1 MTLPPWCKRCAR
13 WLGSLGRE
21 HTNMSDWNAAMAE
34 AIALAQDPSAPR
46 GENPRVGCVIVDPA
60 GDVVGRGF
68 HLGAGTDHAEVAALA
83 EAGERAAG
91 ATAIVTLEP
100 CNHTGRTGPCS
111 EALLAAGISRVVYA
125 QADPT
130 AEAAGGA
137 RRLSDAGVDVIA
149 GVCEAEASDI
159 NREWTVAVSRGYPFV
174 TAKFA
179 VSLDGRVAG
188 ENGRRIRLTGRDANI
203 YAHALRA
210 RVGAIITGTGT
221 VLGDD
226 PELTVRHVPLLPAGP
241 PTRVIMGER
250 DIPEHARILGD
261 SAATVQL
268 RHHDPGRALAA
279 LFDRGVRDVLLESG
293 PTLLGGFIRAGLV
306 DEFVWLVAGVWVGS
320 GPHGLPGTE
329 RLDYEVDVVESRAL
343 GQDVLL
349 RATPA
354 RKAA

>member
-1 MTLPPWCKRCAR
+1 
-13 WLGSLGRE
+13 
-21 HTNMSDWNAAMAE
+21 MSDWNAAMAE
-34 AIALAQDPSAPR
+34 AITLAQDPAAPR
-46 GENPRVGCVIVDPA
+46 GENPRVGCVIVDSR

-68 HLGAGTDHAEVAALA
+68 HRGAGTDHAEVVALA
-83 EAGERAAG
+83 KAGERAKG
-91 ATAIVTLEP
+91 ATAVVTLEP

-111 EALLAAGISRVVYA
+111 EALLAAGISRVVYS

-149 GVCEAEASDI
+149 GVCAAETADI

-174 TAKFA
+174 TAKCA

-210 RVGAIITGTGT
+210 RVGAVITGTGT

-226 PELTVRHVPLLPAGP
+226 PELTVRNVPLLPAGP

-250 DIPEHARILGD
+250 NIPAKAKILNA
-261 SAATVQL
+261 SAPTLHL
-268 RHHDPGRALAA
+268 RHRNPRQALTS
-279 LFDRGVRDVLLESG
+279 LFDHGVRDVLLESG
-293 PTLLGGFIRAGLV
+293 PTLLDAFIRDGLV
-306 DEFVWLVAGVWVGS
+306 DELVWLVAGVWIGR
-320 GPHGLPGTE
+320 GPHPLPGTE
-329 RLDYEVDVVESRAL
+329 RLDYQVTVIETRSL

-349 RATPA
+349 RAIPA

>member
-1 MTLPPWCKRCAR
+1 
-13 WLGSLGRE
+13 
-21 HTNMSDWNAAMAE
+21 MSDWNAAMAE

-46 GENPRVGCVIVDPA
+46 GENPRVGCVIVDSR

-68 HLGAGTDHAEVAALA
+68 HLGAGTDHAEVVALA
-83 EAGERAAG
+83 EAGERAQG

-100 CNHTGRTGPCS
+100 CHHIGRTGPCS

-149 GVCEAEASDI
+149 GVCAAEASSI
-159 NREWTVAVSRGYPFV
+159 NREWTIAVSRGYPFI
-174 TAKFA
+174 TAKCA

-226 PELTVRHVPLLPAGP
+226 PELTVRNVPLLPAGP

-250 DIPEHARILGD
+250 NIPERAKILD
-261 SAATVQL
+261 ASAPTLHL
-268 RHHDPGRALAA
+268 RHRDPKRALSE
-279 LFDRGVRDVLLESG
+279 LFDRGIRDVLLESG
-293 PTLLGGFIRAGLV
+293 PALLDAFVRAGLV
-306 DEFVWLVAGVWVGS
+306 DEFVWLVAGVWIGS
-320 GPHGLPGTE
+320 GPHALPGTE
-329 RLDYEVDVVESRAL
+329 RLDHQVTVIETRSL

-349 RATPA
+349 RAIPA

>member
-1 MTLPPWCKRCAR
+1 
-13 WLGSLGRE
+13 
-21 HTNMSDWNAAMAE
+21 MSDWNAAMAE
-34 AIALAQDPSAPR
+34 AITLAQDPAAPR
-46 GENPRVGCVIVDPA
+46 GVNPRVGCVIVDSR

-68 HLGAGTDHAEVAALA
+68 HRGAGTDHAEVVALA
-83 EAGERAAG
+83 EAGERAKG
-91 ATAIVTLEP
+91 ATAVVTLEP

-111 EALLAAGISRVVYA
+111 EALLAAGISRVVYS
-125 QADPT
+125 QADPS
-130 AEAAGGA
+130 ADAAGGA

-149 GVCEAEASDI
+149 GVCAAETADI

-174 TAKFA
+174 TAKCA

-188 ENGRRIRLTGRDANI
+188 ENGRRIRLTGRDANV

-210 RVGAIITGTGT
+210 RVGAIITGIGT

-226 PELTVRHVPLLPAGP
+226 PELTVRNVPLLPAGP

-250 DIPEHARILGD
+250 NIPAKAKILNA
-261 SAATVQL
+261 SAPTLHL
-268 RHHDPGRALAA
+268 RHRNPRQALTS
-279 LFDRGVRDVLLESG
+279 LFDHGVRDVLLESG
-293 PTLLGGFIRAGLV
+293 PTLLDAFIRDGLV
-306 DEFVWLVAGVWVGS
+306 DEFVWLVAGVWIGS
-320 GPHGLPGTE
+320 GPHALPGIG
-329 RLDYEVDVVESRAL
+329 RLDNEVTVIETRSL

>member
-1 MTLPPWCKRCAR
+1 
-13 WLGSLGRE
+13 
-21 HTNMSDWNAAMAE
+21 MSDWNAAMAE
-34 AIALAQDPSAPR
+34 AIVLAQDPAAPR
-46 GENPRVGCVIVDPA
+46 GENPRVGCVIVDSR

-68 HLGAGTDHAEVAALA
+68 HRGAGTDHAEVVALA
-83 EAGERAAG
+83 KAGERAKG
-91 ATAIVTLEP
+91 ATAVVTLEP

-111 EALLAAGISRVVYA
+111 EALLAAGISRVVYS

-149 GVCEAEASDI
+149 GVCAAETADI

-174 TAKFA
+174 TAKCA

-210 RVGAIITGTGT
+210 RVGAVITGTGT

-226 PELTVRHVPLLPAGP
+226 PELTVRNVPLLPAGP

-250 DIPEHARILGD
+250 NIPAKAKILNA
-261 SAATVQL
+261 SAPTLHL
-268 RHHDPGRALAA
+268 RHRNPRQALTS
-279 LFDRGVRDVLLESG
+279 LFDHGVRDVLLESG
-293 PTLLGGFIRAGLV
+293 PTLLDAFIRDGLV
-306 DEFVWLVAGVWVGS
+306 DELVWLVAGVWIGR
-320 GPHGLPGTE
+320 GPHPLPGTE
-329 RLDYEVDVVESRAL
+329 RLDYQVTVIETRSL

-349 RATPA
+349 RAIPA

>member
-1 MTLPPWCKRCAR
+1 
-13 WLGSLGRE
+13 
-21 HTNMSDWNAAMAE
+21 MSDWNAAMAE
-34 AIALAQDPSAPR
+34 AITLAQDPAAPR
-46 GENPRVGCVIVDPA
+46 GENPRVGCVIVDSR

-68 HLGAGTDHAEVAALA
+68 HRGAGTDHAEVVALA
-83 EAGERAAG
+83 KAGERAKG
-91 ATAIVTLEP
+91 ATAVVTLEP

-111 EALLAAGISRVVYA
+111 EALLAAGISRVVYS

-149 GVCEAEASDI
+149 GVCAAETADI

-174 TAKFA
+174 TAKCA

-210 RVGAIITGTGT
+210 RVGAVITGTGT

-226 PELTVRHVPLLPAGP
+226 PELTVRNVPLLPAGP

-250 DIPEHARILGD
+250 NIPAKAKILNA
-261 SAATVQL
+261 SAPTLHL
-268 RHHDPGRALAA
+268 RHRNPRQALTS
-279 LFDRGVRDVLLESG
+279 LFDHGVRDVLLESG
-293 PTLLGGFIRAGLV
+293 PTLLDAFIRDGLV
-306 DEFVWLVAGVWVGS
+306 DEFVWLVAGVWIGS
-320 GPHGLPGTE
+320 GPHALPGIG
-329 RLDYEVDVVESRAL
+329 RLDNEVTVIETRSL

>member
-1 MTLPPWCKRCAR
+1 
-13 WLGSLGRE
+13 
-21 HTNMSDWNAAMAE
+21 MSDWNAAMAE
-34 AIALAQDPSAPR
+34 AITLAQDPAAPR
-46 GENPRVGCVIVDPA
+46 GVNPRVGCVIVDSR

-68 HLGAGTDHAEVAALA
+68 HRGAGTDHAEVVALA
-83 EAGERAAG
+83 EAGERAKG
-91 ATAIVTLEP
+91 ATAVVTLEP

-111 EALLAAGISRVVYA
+111 EALLAAGISRVVYS
-125 QADPT
+125 QADPS
-130 AEAAGGA
+130 ADAAGGA

-149 GVCEAEASDI
+149 GVCAAETADI

-174 TAKFA
+174 TAKCA

-188 ENGRRIRLTGRDANI
+188 ENGRRIRLTGRDANV

-210 RVGAIITGTGT
+210 RVGAIITGIGT

-226 PELTVRHVPLLPAGP
+226 PELTVRNVPLLPAGP

-250 DIPEHARILGD
+250 NIPAKAKILNA
-261 SAATVQL
+261 SAPTLHL
-268 RHHDPGRALAA
+268 RHRNPRQALTE
-279 LFDRGVRDVLLESG
+279 LFDQGVRDVLLESG
-293 PTLLGGFIRAGLV
+293 PTLLDAFIRKGLV
-306 DEFVWLVAGVWVGS
+306 DEFVWLVAGVWIGS
-320 GPHGLPGTE
+320 GPHALPGIG
-329 RLDYEVDVVESRAL
+329 RLDNEVTVIETRSL

>member
-1 MTLPPWCKRCAR
+1 
-13 WLGSLGRE
+13 
-21 HTNMSDWNAAMAE
+21 MSDWNAAMAE
-34 AIALAQDPSAPR
+34 AITLAQDPAAPR
-46 GENPRVGCVIVDPA
+46 GVNPRVGCVIVDSR

-68 HLGAGTDHAEVAALA
+68 HRGAGTDHAEVVALA
-83 EAGERAAG
+83 EAGERAKG
-91 ATAIVTLEP
+91 ATAVVTLEP

-111 EALLAAGISRVVYA
+111 EALLAAGISRVVYS
-125 QADPT
+125 QADPS
-130 AEAAGGA
+130 ADAAGGA

-149 GVCEAEASDI
+149 GVCAAETADI

-174 TAKFA
+174 TAKCA

-210 RVGAIITGTGT
+210 RVGAVITGTGT

-226 PELTVRHVPLLPAGP
+226 PELTVRNVPLLPAGP

-250 DIPEHARILGD
+250 NIPAKAKILNA
-261 SAATVQL
+261 SAPTLHL
-268 RHHDPGRALAA
+268 RHRNPRQALTS
-279 LFDRGVRDVLLESG
+279 LFDHGVRDVLLESG
-293 PTLLGGFIRAGLV
+293 PTLLDAFIRDGLV
-306 DEFVWLVAGVWVGS
+306 DELVWLVAGVWIGR
-320 GPHGLPGTE
+320 GPHPLPGTE
-329 RLDYEVDVVESRAL
+329 RLDYQVTVIETRSL

-349 RATPA
+349 RAIPA

>member
-1 MTLPPWCKRCAR
+1 
-13 WLGSLGRE
+13 
-21 HTNMSDWNAAMAE
+21 MSDWNAAMAE
-34 AIALAQDPSAPR
+34 AITLAQDPAAPR
-46 GENPRVGCVIVDPA
+46 GENPRVGCVIVDSR

-68 HLGAGTDHAEVAALA
+68 HRGAGTDHAEVVALA
-83 EAGERAAG
+83 KAGERAKG
-91 ATAIVTLEP
+91 ATAVVTLEP

-111 EALLAAGISRVVYA
+111 EALLAAGISRVVYS

-149 GVCEAEASDI
+149 GVCAAETADI

-174 TAKFA
+174 TAKCA

-210 RVGAIITGTGT
+210 RVGAVITGTGT

-226 PELTVRHVPLLPAGP
+226 PELTVRNVPLLPAGP

-250 DIPEHARILGD
+250 NIPAKAKILNA
-261 SAATVQL
+261 SAPTLHL
-268 RHHDPGRALAA
+268 RHRNPRQALTS
-279 LFDRGVRDVLLESG
+279 LFDHGVRDVLLESG
-293 PTLLGGFIRAGLV
+293 PTLLDAFIRDGLV
-306 DEFVWLVAGVWVGS
+306 DELVWLVAGVWIGR
-320 GPHGLPGTE
+320 GPHPLPGTE
-329 RLDYEVDVVESRAL
+329 RLDYQVTVIETRSL